1 MVSDR
6 LEDQQL
12 VGLVAGQDREAYATL
27 VRRYGLRY
35 RNLALG
41 ILNDVQL
48 AEDIVQD
55 AFLKLWTSS
64 QTFNPDKAS
73 FTTWFHRLIVNRCI
87 DEKRR
92 KKPAELPD
100 EYDLSDFRPGASE
113 QLEKEQQL
121 AAVMNMVGRL
131 KPRQALAIILFHF
144 DGLSMKDAATVMD
157 TNPKAFESLL
167 MRSREALKAK
177 LQIDAGQTTGNQR

>member
-1 MVSDR
+1 MIASDN
-6 LEDQQL
+6 LEDERL
-12 VGLVAGQDREAYATL
+12 IGLVADQNREAYATL

-55 AFLKLWTSS
+55 AFLKLWTSP
-64 QTFNPDKAS
+64 QTFKPGKAS

-92 KKPAELPD
+92 KKPDELPQ
-100 EYDLSDFRPGASE
+100 EYDVSDFRPGASE
-113 QLEKEQQL
+113 QLEKEEQL
-121 AAVMNMVGRL
+121 VTVMNRVGQL
-131 KPRQALAIILFHF
+131 KQRQTLAIMLFHF
-144 DGLSMKDAATVMD
+144 DGLNMKDAAAVMD
-157 TNPKAFESLL
+157 ISPKAFESLL

-177 LQIDAGQTTGNQR
+177 LQISSGQTA